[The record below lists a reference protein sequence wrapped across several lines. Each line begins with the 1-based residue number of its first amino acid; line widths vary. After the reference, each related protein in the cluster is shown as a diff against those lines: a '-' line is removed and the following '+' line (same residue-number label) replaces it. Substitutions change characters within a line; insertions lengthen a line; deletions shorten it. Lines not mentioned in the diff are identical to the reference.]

1 MAEKTIDEL
10 ENMTKKQIES
20 AGTKLGFT
28 VSTKDTKDVMIES
41 FLEQTQEFIQD
52 LQDSGEF
59 VSASEEGKDE
69 NDDVRDGGYF

>member
-1 MAEKTIDEL
+1 
-10 ENMTKKQIES
+10 MTKKQIES
-20 AGTKLGFT
+20 AGKELGFKL
-28 VSTKDTKDVMIES
+28 STTDTKDVMIQS

-59 VSASEEGKDE
+59 VSASDEGEDDK